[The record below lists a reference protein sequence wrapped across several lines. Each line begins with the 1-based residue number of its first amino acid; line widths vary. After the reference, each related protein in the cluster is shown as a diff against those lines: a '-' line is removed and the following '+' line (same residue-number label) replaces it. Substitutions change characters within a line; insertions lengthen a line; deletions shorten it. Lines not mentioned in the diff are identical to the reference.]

1 MPGATQSR
9 ARVARRIATAAAY
22 GGGGIGLLGVG
33 LVGLLLTE
41 SKLAVR
47 AVGILD
53 GDPPK
58 ADGVYGEAFVQQ
70 GGGATDGGPDG
81 EAPEADAPPLMLA
94 FLGDSTAAG
103 LGVLRGRE
111 TPGAL
116 LAAGLASVAERR
128 VRLLNVAKSGAR
140 SADLARQ
147 VDLALPQRPDLAV
160 IMVGANDVTRHSPA
174 AQCVRQLGEAV
185 EALQAAGCQVVVATC
200 PDLGTIKPVRPPL
213 RWVARRLSRQLAAA
227 QTIAVVEAGGR
238 TVSLGSLLGP
248 EFAARPEMFASDR
261 YHPSAQGY
269 ATAAMAMLPSL
280 CAALDLWPVA
290 DEPGE
295 DGTGGDEAV
304 LPVAV
309 AAAAAAGY
317 SGSEV
322 EAVGPDGGARRWA
335 LIRHRLRLGLPD
347 PGPGPSEEPPEEP
360 SEDPAEDPVKGPVKG
375 PVNGPADEPAQGARP
390 AGTASANSHAG
401 AGDA

>member
-1 MPGATQSR
+1 M
-9 ARVARRIATAAAY
+9 ARRIATAAAY
-22 GGGGIGLLGVG
+22 GGGGLGLLGVG
-33 LVGLLLTE
+33 LAGLLLTE

-47 AVGILD
+47 AVGLLD

-58 ADGVYGEAFVQQ
+58 ADGVYGEAFT
-70 GGGATDGGPDG
+70 GPDPGAGADGKGPQDGGQQDG
-81 EAPEADAPPLMLA
+81 GQQLTLA

-103 LGVLRGRE
+103 LGVLRGRD

-116 LAAGLASVAERR
+116 LAAGLASVAEQR

-140 SADLARQ
+140 SSDLARQ
-147 VDLALPQRPDLAV
+147 VELALPHRPDLAV

-174 AQCVRQLGEAV
+174 AQSVRQLGEAV
-185 EALQAAGCQVVVATC
+185 EALQAAGCQVVVGTC

-280 CAALDLWPVA
+280 CAALDLWPVE
-290 DEPGE
+290 DELLGA
-295 DGTGGDEAV
+295 GQDEAV

-309 AAAAAAGY
+309 AAAAAAGQA
-317 SGSEV
+317 GAEV

-347 PGPGPSEEPPEEP
+347 PGAGPAEPHGEP
-360 SEDPAEDPVKGPVKG
+360 SAE
-375 PVNGPADEPAQGARP
+375 AGAAPR
-390 AGTASANSHAG
+390 ATDAASANSHAVP
-401 AGDA
+401 GDA

>member
-58 ADGVYGEAFVQQ
+58 ADGVYGEAFALPAAAP
-70 GGGATDGGPDG
+70 GGGGPDADG
-81 EAPEADAPPLMLA
+81 PEADALPLTLA

-116 LAAGLASVAERR
+116 LAAGLASVAEQR

-174 AQCVRQLGEAV
+174 AQSVRQLGEAV
-185 EALQAAGCQVVVATC
+185 EALQAAGCQVVVGTC

-290 DEPGE
+290 DEAADGAGE
-295 DGTGGDEAV
+295 DEAV

-322 EAVGPDGGARRWA
+322 AAVGPDGGARRWA
-335 LIRHRLRLGLPD
+335 LIRHRLRLGLPAPEAD
-347 PGPGPSEEPPEEP
+347 PDAAPEAAAQGPDGPAAG
-360 SEDPAEDPVKGPVKG
+360 PAE
-375 PVNGPADEPAQGARP
+375 PAPQAGA
-390 AGTASANSHAG
+390 ASANSHAG